1 VVNWLN
7 SRTWKIRTAR
17 DLSLIALL
25 LVAACTTDRTR
36 RGYLRTAAAGLP
48 APERV
53 VIVIPGF
60 GVTRLFDPVSETFV
74 WGTPRATMRTRYPD
88 DLDLPRPAAGEPRDR
103 LMPRGYVGS
112 RGPVNVGWQLM
123 EALRKYGGYIPGESV
138 YPFHYDWRLSARVN
152 AEALGRL
159 VEEVS
164 AGRKVD
170 VVTHSAGAIVAL
182 TWIKLGAGRDR
193 VDRLIMIAPTQHGVV
208 DAFRIFV
215 RPERFLRRR
224 FDADVVATWPFV
236 YELFPEDG
244 RFVVDSEGQRTLFD
258 VWRPETWPSES
269 LGLPITEHVRA
280 ARALRDSL
288 SSVPMPPSLQVTILA
303 GDCVPT
309 ATRILRR
316 ANGSYVF
323 YPEELTLDEQTLARR
338 LFEPGDGTVPVSSS
352 APNGGAELFCDGH
365 QGIATDP
372 NVHRALIRVLRGR

>member
-36 RGYLRTAAAGLP
+36 RGYLRRAAEGLAP
-48 APERV
+48 PERV

-74 WGTPRATMRTRYPD
+74 WGTPRATMRTRYAD
-88 DLDLPRPAAGEPRDR
+88 DLDLPHPDAGAPRDR
-103 LMPRGYVGS
+103 LVPRGYVGS

-123 EALRKYGGYIPGESV
+123 EALRKYGGYIPGETV
-138 YPFHYDWRLSARVN
+138 HPFHYDWRLSARVN

-164 AGRKVD
+164 AGRNVD
-170 VVTHSAGAIVAL
+170 VITHSAGAIVAL
-182 TWIKLGAGRDR
+182 TWIKLGGGRDR
-193 VDRLIMIAPTQHGVV
+193 VDRLILIAPTQRGVI

-224 FDADVVATWPFV
+224 FEPAMVATWPFV

-244 RFVVDSEGQRTLFD
+244 RFILDGEGKRTEFD
-258 VWRPETWPSES
+258 VWRPETWPVES
-269 LGLPITEHVRA
+269 LDLPVTEHVRA
-280 ARALRDSL
+280 GRALRDDLASAA
-288 SSVPMPPSLQVTILA
+288 MPPSVQVTTIA

-309 ATRILRR
+309 ASRILRR
-316 ANGSYVF
+316 ADGSYAF
-323 YPEELTLDEQTLARR
+323 YPEELKPEERPLASA
-338 LFEPGDGTVPVSSS
+338 LFAPGDGTVPVSSAAPDAS
-352 APNGGAELFCDGH
+352 ATFFCDGH
-365 QGIATDP
+365 QGIAADP
-372 NVHRALIRVLRGR
+372 NVHRALIRALRGR

>member
-1 VVNWLN
+1 VNWLN

-17 DLSLIALL
+17 DLSLIVLL

-36 RGYLRTAAAGLP
+36 RGYLRRAAVALAP
-48 APERV
+48 PERV
-53 VIVIPGF
+53 VVVIPGF
-60 GVTRLFDPVSETFV
+60 GVTRLLDPVSGTFV
-74 WGTPRATMRTRYPD
+74 WGTPRATMRTRYAD

-103 LMPRGYVGS
+103 LVPRGYVGS
-112 RGPVNVGWQLM
+112 RGPVNVGWQLI
-123 EALRKYGGYIPGESV
+123 EALRKYGGYIPGQSV
-138 YPFHYDWRLSARVN
+138 HPFHYDWRLSARVN

-170 VVTHSAGAIVAL
+170 VITHSAGAIVAL
-182 TWIKLGAGRDR
+182 TWIKLGGGRDR
-193 VDRLIMIAPTQHGVV
+193 VDRLIMIAPTQRGVI

-215 RPERFLRRR
+215 RPERFIRRR
-224 FDADVVATWPFV
+224 FEADVVATWPFV

-244 RFVVDSEGQRTLFD
+244 RFVVDDEGQRTLFD
-258 VWRPETWPSES
+258 VWRPETWPGGSS
-269 LGLPITEHVRA
+269 GLPIAEHVRA
-280 ARALRDSL
+280 GRALRDEL
-288 SSVPMPPSLQVTILA
+288 ASVPMPPSIQVTTIA

-309 ATRILRR
+309 AARILRR

-323 YPEELTLDEQTLARR
+323 YPEELTPEERPLVSE
-338 LFEPGDGTVPVSSS
+338 LFEPGDGTVPVSSA
-352 APNGGAELFCDGH
+352 APDGGAKLFCDGH